1 MPPPALS
8 MLVWQDVSL
17 QQEAI
22 AAAKEMLGMDRGQRF
37 AFCVW
42 WSPRVGMKANM
53 P

>member
-1 MPPPALS
+1 MRLPEACAPP

-37 AFCVW
+37 ALCVLVVTQ
-42 WSPRVGMKANM
+42 SRYEG
-53 P
+53 